1 MARPIPVEIVDLS
14 GAGVR
19 VKSSRRLTP
28 GLDVSVHCT
37 TAALVVVVG
46 GHVSRSRL
54 VPLPHGHLGY
64 DAWIEFEVPACATV
78 ATHAAALG
86 LGDSGRQVLVGVVDQ
101 TPEALLALFDL
112 SPL

>member
-28 GLDVSVHCT
+28 GLDVTVHFT
-37 TAALVVVVG
+37 IAALVVVVG

-64 DAWIEFEVPACATV
+64 DAWIDFDTPSDARL
-78 ATHAAALG
+78 ATHAAASSLG
-86 LGDSGRQVLVGVVDQ
+86 EPGRQVLVGAVDQ

>member
-28 GLDVSVHCT
+28 GLDVTVHVT
-37 TAALVVVVG
+37 TTELVVVVTG
-46 GHVSRSRL
+46 RISRSRL

-64 DAWIEFEVPACATV
+64 DAWIDFSSPSDAQV
-78 ATHAAALG
+78 ATHAAATVLG
-86 LGDSGRQVLVGVVDQ
+86 EPGRQVLVGAADE

-112 SPL
+112 SPR

>member
-14 GAGVR
+14 SAGVR

-28 GLDVSVHCT
+28 GLAVAVHFT
-37 TAALVVVVG
+37 TAELVVVVR

-64 DAWIEFEVPACATV
+64 DAWIEFQAPARAT
-78 ATHAAALG
+78 THAAALD
-86 LGDSGRQVLVGVVDQ
+86 LADSGRQVLVGAVDQ
-101 TPEALLALFDL
+101 APEGLLALFDL
-112 SPL
+112 SSW